1 MESNSFVVLADILS
15 CVATSPTNQSRT
27 SSRTSCTRTARTS
40 TWKLSSCIGMV
51 IGPISIISLLI
62 RPRCISIFLV
72 MISFRSTNLCI
83 ISACAA
89 LIVDNV
95 FFLFFLTRLYRM
107 FWHLSFHVLIC
118 RKYCISR
125 SIRFYYDIKII
136 RTQLLLKFNWYIY
149 NDFLHIWVTSR
160 IKNKCAIMRLYTCTK
175 RYKIK

>member
-89 LIVDNV
+89 LIADNV
-95 FFLFFLTRLYRM
+95 FFLFFFNSIIQDVLTLILPCPNLSKILYIEIDQILL
-107 FWHLSFHVLIC
+107 WYKNNSN
-118 RKYCISR
+118 
-125 SIRFYYDIKII
+125 SIVIKI
-136 RTQLLLKFNWYIY
+136 
-149 NDFLHIWVTSR
+149 
-160 IKNKCAIMRLYTCTK
+160 
-175 RYKIK
+175 